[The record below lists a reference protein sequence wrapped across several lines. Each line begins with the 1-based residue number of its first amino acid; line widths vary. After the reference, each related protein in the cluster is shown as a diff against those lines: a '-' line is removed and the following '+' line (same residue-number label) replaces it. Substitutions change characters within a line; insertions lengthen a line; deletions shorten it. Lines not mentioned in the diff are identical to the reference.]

1 MRNGTLGLVVVVC
14 SAVALAGQAAVPVHQ
29 EPLHKPVFEN
39 KAVRIIDLSLQPGQA
54 SADHIHANDTASVS
68 ISSSDSQVRV
78 PGSDWGATR
87 AIRPVGE
94 VQLTEYAGK
103 PGTHAV
109 RNNGKTLY
117 RVIGVHNLKL
127 SGWTTTPPL
136 ASSGPVKAL
145 SSIRSFHT
153 YDVRLAAKQAVDRT
167 HQQPTVVMLVTGSAT
182 LTRAAAAPTK
192 LDASQRWAVL
202 NAGEAFKLTAD
213 ADAHLV
219 EMEAR

>member
-1 MRNGTLGLVVVVC
+1 MRNGTLALVVVVC
-14 SAVALAGQAAVPVHQ
+14 SAVALAGQAPVPVHQ

-54 SADHIHANDTASVS
+54 SADHVHSNDSASVS
-68 ISSSDSQVRV
+68 ISSSDSQARV

-103 PGTHAV
+103 PATHAV

-117 RVIGVHNLKL
+117 RVMGVHNLKM
-127 SGWTTTPPL
+127 SGWTTAPPA

-145 SSIRSFHT
+145 NSIRSFHT

-167 HQQPTVVMLVTGSAT
+167 HQQPTVVVLVTGSAT
-182 LTRAAAAPTK
+182 LARAGAAPAK

-202 NAGEAFKLTAD
+202 NAGESFKLTAD